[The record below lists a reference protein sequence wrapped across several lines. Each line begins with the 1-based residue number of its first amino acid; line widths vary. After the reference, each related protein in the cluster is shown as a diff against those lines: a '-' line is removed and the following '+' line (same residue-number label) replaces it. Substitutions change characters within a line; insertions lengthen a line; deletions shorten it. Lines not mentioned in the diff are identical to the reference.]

1 MVTTTYRDEN
11 WRVKGRSKGM
21 FYSIV
26 RKTYDETGKLVLRE
40 EYFDGQDRPTRING
54 GVYYGKAYEYDDLG
68 RLVTASFV
76 FDLPPFPF
84 KMDTPTLQLS
94 GGV

>member
-1 MVTTTYRDEN
+1 MESEEDC
-11 WRVKGRSKGM
+11 
-21 FYSIV
+21 
-26 RKTYDETGKLVLRE
+26 VLTPE
-40 EYFDGQDRPTRING
+40 MEAEAIDHD
-54 GVYYGKAYEYDDLG
+54 DDLG

>member
-1 MVTTTYRDEN
+1 MESEEDCVLTPEMEAEAIDRD
-11 WRVKGRSKGM
+11 
-21 FYSIV
+21 
-26 RKTYDETGKLVLRE
+26 
-40 EYFDGQDRPTRING
+40 
-54 GVYYGKAYEYDDLG
+54 DDLG

-84 KMDTPTLQLS
+84 KTDTPTLQPS